1 MRRSYFP
8 CRRGADSLV
17 AEARIELACAA
28 YGTALEPL
36 QALRNKLAGEVGLEP
51 TASALTVRHS
61 ATELLANSWPGW
73 LDWNQRRP
81 AFKPG
86 RYPLPR
92 LPKFWSGRVGSNHR
106 PPAPE
111 AGAPPLRYALTF
123 QTGSKEDPNVH

>member
-73 LDWNQRRP
+73 LDGNPRRQ

-86 RYPLPR
+86 R
-92 LPKFWSGRVGSNHR
+92 
-106 PPAPE
+106 
-111 AGAPPLRYALTF
+111 
-123 QTGSKEDPNVH
+123 